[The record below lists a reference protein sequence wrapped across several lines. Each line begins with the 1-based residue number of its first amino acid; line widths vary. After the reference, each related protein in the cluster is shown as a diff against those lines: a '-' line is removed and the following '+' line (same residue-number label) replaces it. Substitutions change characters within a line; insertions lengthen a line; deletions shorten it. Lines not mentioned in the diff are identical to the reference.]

1 MRLLKAVLLSVVIL
15 TLLVFPIEKNA
26 LTQPISEVVLMGQ
39 GIVVPSSGMA
49 VLSSSADEG
58 TDYTV
63 RVFDPESSRAILERN
78 VTGSFRGRVF
88 LEHSGPYY
96 LSVGSMTPVTLA
108 VRVINRYPS
117 VTVLNIRYGLGGV
130 SALLLAAVLLV
141 EGRRR

>member
-1 MRLLKAVLLSVVIL
+1 MRLLKAVLLSIVLMTI
-15 TLLVFPIEKNA
+15 LVFPIEKNA
-26 LTQPISEVVLMGQ
+26 MTQPISEVVIVGQ

-58 TDYTV
+58 TEYTV
-63 RVFDPESSRAILERN
+63 RIFDPERGRAVLERN

-88 LEHSGPYY
+88 LKHSGPYY

-117 VTVLNIRYGLGGV
+117 VTVLNIRYCLGGV
-130 SALLLAAVLLV
+130 SALLLAVILLV
-141 EGRRR
+141 EGRKR